1 MYVLND
7 EQVTYILNDIRRSGI
22 ESEELQL
29 DLLDHICC
37 VIETEML
44 PNKNFEEFYRSILP
58 RFFKRELREIQE
70 ETTLLLTFKNY
81 YAMKKV
87 MLNGGMFSA
96 VSFIIGAFLKAMH
109 LPGASVFILLGIASF
124 CFLFLPLLSILRVK
138 EQKETKDKVVIGIAT
153 VFGILISLATLFKVM
168 HWPYANNMW
177 MVSLGILFFL
187 FLPIYFFTGIRNAET
202 KINTIISS
210 ILILTAGGLLFT
222 LTNLRASRWT
232 EESVYNSDDHLRNAA
247 MYASAQNQ
255 LVYAK
260 DTLGSDIKLLQQKSN
275 MLCAKIELLKVGLMN
290 HSDHGEEG
298 LSEAQLIRNY
308 GSSLNFAHD
317 FLFDNMG
324 KAKKDLAQIKSDLA
338 DFNEFV
344 ESTFKHNP
352 SALLSLEDV
361 YKFGEKDQAKITWEE
376 NNFGNISIATTLRNF
391 NQLILNIRIVEAG
404 LLN

>member
-7 EQVTYILNDIRRSGI
+7 EQVAYILNDIRRSGI

-37 VIETEML
+37 VIESEML

-96 VSFIIGAFLKAMH
+96 ISFIIGAILKVMH

-168 HWPYANNMW
+168 HWPGANIMW
-177 MVSLGILFFL
+177 IVSLGILFLL
-187 FLPIYFFTGIRNAET
+187 FLPIYFFGGIRNPET
-202 KINTIISS
+202 KTNTVISS

-255 LVYAK
+255 LAYAQ
-260 DTLGSDIKLLQQKSN
+260 DTLGSDIKLLQEKAN
-275 MLCAKIELLKVGLMN
+275 LLCAKIEMLKVGLMN
-290 HSDHGEEG
+290 HSAHGEEG
-298 LSEAQLIRNY
+298 LSESQLIRNY
-308 GSSLNFAHD
+308 GSSLNFAHEY
-317 FLFDNMG
+317 LFDNKG
-324 KAKKDLAQIKSDLA
+324 KAKKDLAQIKLDLA

-344 ESTFKHNP
+344 ETTFKQNP

-376 NNFGNISIATTLRNF
+376 NNFGNLSIATTLRNL
-391 NQLILNIRIVEAG
+391 NQLMLNIRLIEAAC
-404 LLN
+404 N